1 MENKLV
7 PFLPIKS
14 VYKIMRGQKVASYLL
29 TTMFMQLCVYSKH
42 CTNEDGLF
50 SPSTKDAF
58 VICFT
63 LAFESSSFKSK
74 TIKHYI
80 LGFY

>member
-7 PFLPIKS
+7 PFLPINS
-14 VYKIMRGQKVASYLL
+14 VYKFMRGQKVASYLL
-29 TTMFMQLCVYSKH
+29 TEMFMQLCVYSKH

-50 SPSTKDAF
+50 SPSTKVAF
-58 VICFT
+58 VICFIV
-63 LAFESSSFKSK
+63 AFESSSFERK
-74 TIKHYI
+74 TMKHYI